1 MHRCRIRMNQSPRRD
16 DSNGCLIVKMRGSH
30 LRRKGMCPMRTAVC
44 EGGISAEEQPQQT
57 APCGDQQWDQRYWD
71 RNRSWWRCEMCYP
84 VLNSTKSRVGDRDK
98 HTIDSRFPILPAGK
112 LGRETKKQSK
122 TIIED
127 D

>member
-30 LRRKGMCPMRTAVC
+30 LRRKGMCPMRS
-44 EGGISAEEQPQQT
+44 EGGISAEEQP
-57 APCGDQQWDQRYWD
+57 D
-71 RNRSWWRCEMCYP
+71 RQPP
-84 VLNSTKSRVGDRDK
+84 VATSSRISGISGSGSGHV
-98 HTIDSRFPILPAGK
+98 TVESVTVLELPSISISDSVCGK